1 MTRCGALDAKA
12 GLGGNRALAE
22 YIISLEDKIALVDG
36 YTDRLAERIDE
47 GHRVVGLEAGGDLE
61 QVLEV
66 GWSEIE
72 YREEVLDRRRRRREG
87 VHGARSGTRR

>member
-1 MTRCGALDAKA
+1 MNCSRSGLEIKAKHDAADKAEHEARVAALDAKA

-47 GHRVVGLEAGGDLE
+47 GM
-61 QVLEV
+61 
-66 GWSEIE
+66 
-72 YREEVLDRRRRRREG
+72 
-87 VHGARSGTRR
+87 HGSGRFG